1 VSTQVI
7 IGDLR
12 TGRNLVYLP
21 ASGVTAL
28 TWDVSR
34 NQADSVSATF
44 NLADDDTRKLGIPA
58 AATPGAAFLVVVID
72 GVPVAGGPVWIWNY
86 SKANRTLKVTGKGMW
101 SYFDHRVLIPLVAQ
115 STPVVDPVSGE
126 PYGVMNTNLVGLSYG
141 TIAKRLVAT
150 ALAFTGGHVPVVLP
164 ADEVGPYQRSYLG
177 TDLAMVGERLQQ
189 LTEVINGPDIAFT
202 PRFTTDGQ
210 GMEWV
215 MRTGTLDQPNLAGTT
230 EHVWDYSVP
239 EPSIA
244 DLEVT
249 LDATNL
255 VSRYWLSGGRSDDRT
270 YIERADDLSLLNAGF
285 PLLEASGS
293 SDAETPALL
302 QSKAREQ
309 VRIGR
314 TPRSQ
319 WSFRVRADGDPKV
332 TDVGVGDYCRVIIA
346 NDDVIPDSGPEGYRR
361 RIAGMSGDIDGDWVK
376 ITVLETYQEG

>member
-21 ASGVTAL
+21 ASGVADL

-34 NQADSVSATF
+34 NQADNASATF

-58 AATPGAAFLVVVID
+58 AATPGASFLVVVVD

-86 SKANRTLKVTGKGMW
+86 TKDARTLKVIAKGMW

-115 STPVVDPVSGE
+115 YMPVIDPVSGE
-126 PYGVMNTNLVGLSYG
+126 PYGVMNTNLVGWSYG
-141 TIAKRLVAT
+141 TIAKRLVAQ
-150 ALAFTGGHVPVVLP
+150 AIAFTGGFVPVVLP
-164 ADEVGPYQRSYLG
+164 VDEAGPYERSYLG

-202 PRFTTDGQ
+202 PRFTTDGR

-215 MRTGTLDQPNLAGTT
+215 MATGTLEQPNIAGPT
-230 EHVWDYSVP
+230 EHFWDYSVP

-244 DLEVT
+244 GLEAT

-255 VSRYWLSGGRSDDRT
+255 ASRYWLSGGASDDRT
-270 YIERADDLSLLNAGF
+270 YIEKADDLSLLNAGF

-293 SDAETPALL
+293 SDAETPELL
-302 QSKAREQ
+302 QSKSREQ
-309 VRIGR
+309 VRINK
-314 TPRSQ
+314 TPKST
-319 WSFRVRADGDPKV
+319 WSFRVRADGDPRAV
-332 TDVGVGDYCRVIIA
+332 DVNVGDYCRLIIA
-346 NDDVIPDSGPEGYRR
+346 NDDVIPDSGPTGYRR
-361 RIAGMSGDIDGDWVK
+361 RIAAKSGDLSEWVK
-376 ITVLETYQEG
+376 VTVLDTYGEG

>member
-21 ASGVTAL
+21 ASGVSDL
-28 TWDVSR
+28 SWDVSR

-58 AATPGAAFLVVVID
+58 AATPGASFLVVVID

-86 SKANRTLKVTGKGMW
+86 SKPKRTLKVSGKGMW

-115 STPVVDPVSGE
+115 SIPVIDPVSGE
-126 PYGVMNTNLVGLSYG
+126 PYGSMNTNLVGWSYG
-141 TIAKRLVAT
+141 TIAKRLVAQ
-150 ALAFTGGHVPVVLP
+150 AIAFTGGFVPVVFP
-164 ADEVGPYQRSYLG
+164 ADEAGPYQRSYLG
-177 TDLAMVGERLQQ
+177 TDLAMIGERLRQ

-215 MRTGTLDQPNLAGTT
+215 MRTGTLAQPNIAGAT
-230 EHVWDYSVP
+230 EHIWDYSVP

-249 LDATNL
+249 LDASNL

-270 YIERADDLSLLNAGF
+270 YIERVDDLSLLNAGF

-302 QSKAREQ
+302 QSKAAEQ
-309 VRIGR
+309 VRINKAPKS
-314 TPRSQ
+314 T
-319 WSFRVRADGDPKV
+319 WSFRVRADGDPRAV
-332 TDVGVGDYCRVIIA
+332 DVNVGDYCRLIIA
-346 NDDVIPDSGPEGYRR
+346 NDDVIPDSGPTGYRR
-361 RIAGMSGDIDGDWVK
+361 RIAAKSGDLSDWVK
-376 ITVLETYQEG
+376 VTVLDTYGEG